1 MVIPD
6 LRFDKKVKLGKFGGP
21 TFTVD
26 IFNLMNAGT
35 VTNFRNASGA
45 TFKEVTGI
53 LDPRV
58 VRFGFRY
65 DF

>member
-1 MVIPD
+1 
-6 LRFDKKVKLGKFGGP
+6 
-21 TFTVD
+21 
-26 IFNLMNAGT
+26 MNSGT
-35 VTNFRNASGA
+35 VTVFRTLTGA

-58 VRFGFRY
+58 VRFGLRF